1 MSEGFSAHGKMP
13 TKCPI
18 VIGRERS
25 PLKNVQ
31 KMSHPYSVLGENV
44 KKMSLAIVGARV
56 PEEEKR
62 EISSRQSVSPTT

>member
-1 MSEGFSAHGKMP
+1 MSEGFGAHGKMSK
-13 TKCPI
+13 KCPT

-31 KMSHPYSVLGENV
+31 KMSHPYSVLQKNV

-62 EISSRQSVSPTT
+62 QVAS